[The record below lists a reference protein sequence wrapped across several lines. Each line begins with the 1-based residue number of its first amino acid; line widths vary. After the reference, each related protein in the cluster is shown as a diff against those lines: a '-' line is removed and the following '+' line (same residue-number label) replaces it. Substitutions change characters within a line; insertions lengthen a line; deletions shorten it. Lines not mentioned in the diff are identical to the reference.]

1 VGRTGASTRA
11 RSSSCDLE
19 AGAIL
24 WVGMTKNFHILFVSA
39 IVVLVATVSILKVT
53 SQRTWKQ
60 AWDDLLQTVLG
71 LLGQ

>member
-1 VGRTGASTRA
+1 
-11 RSSSCDLE
+11 
-19 AGAIL
+19 
-24 WVGMTKNFHILFVSA
+24 MTKNFHILFVSA